1 MLRFELTAGI
11 VLWRGD
17 EILVMKRATGFSAGS
32 WFFPGGH
39 VEAGE
44 RPAEACAR
52 ELFEETSIG
61 IQPEALTVI
70 DVMTYEHGS
79 ATAHAIIYTG
89 ECPPGTEPVINNE
102 HLVAR
107 WMTPEAYIGRFLD
120 APMLRARGV
129 PGPAV
134 ALASEV
140 SRVAANAAMLRGS
153 GRTR

>member
-1 MLRFELTAGI
+1 MLRFELTACI
-11 VLWRGD
+11 VLWRDD
-17 EILVMKRATGFSAGS
+17 EILVMKRATGFSAGG

-44 RPAEACAR
+44 RPVEAGAR
-52 ELFEETSIG
+52 ELFEETGIG
-61 IQPEALTVI
+61 IQPGALTVI

-89 ECPPGTEPVINNE
+89 ACPPGTEPVINSE

-107 WMTPEAYIGRFLD
+107 WMTPEAYISRFLD
-120 APMLRARGV
+120 AAMLRARGV
-129 PGPAV
+129 PEPAV

-140 SRVAANAAMLRGS
+140 ERVTANAATLRRGVP
-153 GRTR
+153 GR